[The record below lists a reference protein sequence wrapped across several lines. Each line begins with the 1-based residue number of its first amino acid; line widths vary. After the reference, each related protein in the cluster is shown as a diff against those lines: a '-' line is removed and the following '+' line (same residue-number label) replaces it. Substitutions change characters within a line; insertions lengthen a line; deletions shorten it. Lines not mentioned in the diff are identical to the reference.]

1 MADNS
6 YRSDR
11 GRDPLAE
18 LARLIG
24 QGDASSGG
32 QSRETVDPPRP
43 RAPAARDVDW
53 APEDRYAAPEPDTDT
68 RYAAP
73 LPSAPSYPSSSSDYY
88 APQQA
93 QDPGYRDRGYQ
104 DPGYQDAGYQEQGHQ
119 GQGYRDQGYRD
130 QGYRDQGYQDQGYQD
145 QAYQDQGSQDRSYHD
160 QGYVEPAGSRFFSG
174 PAGQFNGFREEPS
187 HGLQN
192 FYDETL
198 PQLPSARD
206 LSAYASAPDPHGYRA
221 DEHQYTEDEA
231 APADHD
237 YQETR
242 NPGRRTALVAVMA
255 IFGLVV
261 VGSAGAFGYRAMFG
275 GSVLPTLPPIIK
287 ASNGP
292 NKIALDP
299 QAGAASNA
307 AQAVATTG
315 STENLVSREEQ
326 PVTIDAPK
334 SAPRVV
340 STIPIVTNGQSVMSP
355 GMSGMPP
362 ATIGQTGPNR
372 VAAAD
377 SPWPAPPSTLP
388 APAPAAAP
396 AAAPPAP
403 VPVSS
408 EPKKIHTVTI
418 RADQTGAVPDAA
430 AAPAASGAARAQSR
444 PAAVPRA
451 AAPAAGGGAAPMSIV
466 PAQGDAAPAPP
477 PRPRTAVA
485 STAPSATPSS
495 GGSSYAQVTSR
506 RTEGEAQ
513 TEFRALQARFPTQL
527 SGREPVIRRADLGEK
542 GIYYRALVGP
552 FASTEEAAQLCSSL
566 KAAGQNCIVQ
576 RN

>member
-43 RAPAARDVDW
+43 RAPAARGVDW

-104 DPGYQDAGYQEQGHQ
+104 DPGYQDQGYRD
-119 GQGYRDQGYRD
+119 QGYRDQGYRD
-130 QGYRDQGYQDQGYQD
+130 QGYRDQGYQDQAYQD

-221 DEHQYTEDEA
+221 DEHHYTEDEA

-340 STIPIVTNGQSVMSP
+340 STIPIVTNGQSVMPP

>member
-24 QGDASSGG
+24 QGDQSSGG
-32 QSRETVDPPRP
+32 QSRETLDPPRP

-53 APEDRYAAPEPDTDT
+53 APEDRYAAPEPHTET

-88 APQQA
+88 APHQA
-93 QDPGYRDRGYQ
+93 QDPGYRDHGYQ
-104 DPGYQDAGYQEQGHQ
+104 DPGYQGQGH
-119 GQGYRDQGYRD
+119 
-130 QGYRDQGYQDQGYQD
+130 QDQGYQP
-145 QAYQDQGSQDRSYHD
+145 QAYQDQGNQDRSYHD
-160 QGYVEPAGSRFFSG
+160 QGYDEPAGSRFFSG

-192 FYDETL
+192 FYDEAL

-206 LSAYASAPDPHGYRA
+206 LSAYASALDVHGNQA
-221 DEHQYTEDEA
+221 DEHDYAEDGA
-231 APADHD
+231 APADHG
-237 YQETR
+237 YQEAR
-242 NPGRRTALVAVMA
+242 NPGRRTVLVAVMA
-255 IFGLVV
+255 VFGLVV

-334 SAPRVV
+334 PAPRVV
-340 STIPIVTNGQSVMSP
+340 STIPIVTNGQSAMPP

-362 ATIGQTGPNR
+362 ATTGQSGPNR

-388 APAPAAAP
+388 APAPA

-418 RADQTGAVPDAA
+418 RADQTGAVPDTAA
-430 AAPAASGAARAQSR
+430 GSAASGAARTQGR
-444 PAAVPRA
+444 PAAAPRA
-451 AAPAAGGGAAPMSIV
+451 AAPAAGGGAVPMSIV
-466 PAQGDAAPAPP
+466 PAQGDAAPVPP
-477 PRPRTAVA
+477 PRTRTAVA
-485 STAPSATPSS
+485 STAPSATPSA
-495 GGSSYAQVTSR
+495 GGGSYAQVTSR

-513 TEFRALQARFPTQL
+513 TEFRALQARFPAQL